1 MSITVRGPDGA
12 IITFPDGTP
21 NSVMEREM
29 ARHYG
34 HAPEQERDRRS
45 AAVSLSNPK
54 DKRGLGERLTD
65 VFSNTWNTGFIAEGW
80 RAGQD
85 DTADYIDASQRGDIK
100 GATAVTDRFT
110 LNPVRLVS
118 RLAGS
123 AGVLTD
129 MIDDT
134 QDTRRSADRSI
145 SNERARRQEFN
156 AESKADPFWEAE
168 GGIVG
173 KTLHGG
179 AALLGTLGAT
189 AIDPTSYISGGST
202 VWARMGVQGLVAGGT
217 DLIAQTDSTS
227 AGVQDRIDLGQTALS
242 VAVSA
247 VSTNGTDLRL

>member
-110 LNPVRLVS
+110 PQPGSSGLSS
-118 RLAGS
+118 R
-123 AGVLTD
+123 
-129 MIDDT
+129 
-134 QDTRRSADRSI
+134 R
-145 SNERARRQEFN
+145 
-156 AESKADPFWEAE
+156 
-168 GGIVG
+168 
-173 KTLHGG
+173 
-179 AALLGTLGAT
+179 
-189 AIDPTSYISGGST
+189 
-202 VWARMGVQGLVAGGT
+202 
-217 DLIAQTDSTS
+217 
-227 AGVQDRIDLGQTALS
+227 
-242 VAVSA
+242 
-247 VSTNGTDLRL
+247 